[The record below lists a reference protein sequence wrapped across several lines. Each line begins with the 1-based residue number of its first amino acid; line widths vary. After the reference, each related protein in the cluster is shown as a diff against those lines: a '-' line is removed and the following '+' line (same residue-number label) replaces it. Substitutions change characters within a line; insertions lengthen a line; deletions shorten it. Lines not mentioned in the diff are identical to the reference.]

1 MKMVIDVQAD
11 KADLIREVLSYFPF
25 VNIQTSTS
33 SSKRVLKELE
43 EAVKELQLIKKGQLE
58 GVPAEDLLH
67 EL

>member
-1 MKMVIDVQAD
+1 MVIDVQAD